1 MLLVFGLMALVGIW
15 ITGILIDRWLRMLVL
30 ISLAG
35 FALISLVLGLWSEH
49 AAVVFGSVALWGLTF
64 GGAATLLQ
72 TALAQ
77 AAGEQGV
84 DIVMPINTTVWNLA
98 IAIGGLAG
106 GVLLNQWGAS
116 SFSWAI
122 LLLSLVALIVA
133 LRAKGHGFRSTRSR

>member
-15 ITGILIDRWLRMLVL
+15 ITGIFIDRWLRMLVL

-49 AAVVFGSVALWGLTF
+49 VAVVFGSVALWGLTF

-77 AAGEQGV
+77 AAGGRVWISLCRLIRPCGISLLPLV
-84 DIVMPINTTVWNLA
+84 D
-98 IAIGGLAG
+98 
-106 GVLLNQWGAS
+106 
-116 SFSWAI
+116 
-122 LLLSLVALIVA
+122 
-133 LRAKGHGFRSTRSR
+133 